1 MDYPQLINT
10 AQHRGT
16 EATRDDVINAGAVGV
31 STGQGEVDGVVADTT
46 HRGGACELDHLA
58 AELLPCVAV
67 Y

>member
-16 EATRDDVINAGAVGV
+16 EATRNDVVNAWTPRV
-31 STGQGEVDGVVADTT
+31 TTRQGEVDGVVADTT
-46 HRGGACELDHLA
+46 HRGGACQLDHLA